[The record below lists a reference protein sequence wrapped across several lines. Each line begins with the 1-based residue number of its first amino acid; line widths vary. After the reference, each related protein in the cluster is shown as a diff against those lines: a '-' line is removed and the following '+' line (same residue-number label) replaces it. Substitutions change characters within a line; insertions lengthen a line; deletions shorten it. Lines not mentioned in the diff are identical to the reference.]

1 MKVLL
6 RQDISGVGRR
16 GDIVSVSSGHARNF
30 LLPRGLAMAATDGAV
45 VQPTSMRRARD
56 LREAADRESA
66 QAIVAEL
73 AKRTIQV
80 QAKAGSEGR
89 LFGSVTATD
98 IAQAV
103 SAQAGITLD
112 RKSIEIASPIRTVGD
127 HNVTVE
133 LFAGITG
140 TISLSVSAS

>member
-30 LLPRGLAMAATDGAV
+30 LLPRGLAIAATDGAV
-45 VQPTSMRRARD
+45 VQATSMRRARD

-89 LFGSVTATD
+89 LFGSVTASD

>member
-30 LLPRGLAMAATDGAV
+30 LLPRGLAIAATDGAV
-45 VQPTSMRRARD
+45 VQATSMRRARD

-89 LFGSVTATD
+89 LFGSVTASD

-103 SAQAGITLD
+103 SVQAGITLD

>member
-6 RQDISGVGRR
+6 RKDITGVGRR

-30 LLPRGLAMAATDGAV
+30 LLPRGLAIVATDGAV
-45 VQPTSMRRARD
+45 VQATSMRRARD

-66 QAIVAEL
+66 QTIVAEL
-73 AKRTIQV
+73 AKRTIQI

-103 SAQAGITLD
+103 DAQSGISLD
-112 RKSIEIASPIRTVGD
+112 RKSIEISSPIRTVGD
-127 HNVTVE
+127 HSVTVE

>member
-30 LLPRGLAMAATDGAV
+30 LLPRGLAIAATDGAV
-45 VQPTSMRRARD
+45 VQATSMRRARD

-73 AKRTIQV
+73 AKRAIQV

-127 HNVTVE
+127 HSVTVE

>member
-6 RQDISGVGRR
+6 RKDITGVGRR

-30 LLPRGLAMAATDGAV
+30 LLPRGLAIVATDGAV
-45 VQPTSMRRARD
+45 VQAMSMRRARD

-73 AKRTIQV
+73 AKRTIQI

-98 IAQAV
+98 IAHAV
-103 SAQAGITLD
+103 DAQAGISLD
-112 RKSIEIASPIRTVGD
+112 RKSIEISSPIRTVGD
-127 HNVTVE
+127 HSVTVE

-140 TISLSVSAS
+140 TISLTVSAS

>member
-30 LLPRGLAMAATDGAV
+30 LLPRGLAIAATDGAV
-45 VQPTSMRRARD
+45 VQATSMRRARD

-80 QAKAGSEGR
+80 KAKAGSEGR

>member
-30 LLPRGLAMAATDGAV
+30 LLPRGLAIAATDGAV
-45 VQPTSMRRARD
+45 VQATSMRRARD

-73 AKRTIQV
+73 AKCTIQV

-103 SAQAGITLD
+103 STQAGITLD

-127 HNVTVE
+127 HSVTVE

>member
-6 RQDISGVGRR
+6 RKDITGVGRR

-30 LLPRGLAMAATDGAV
+30 LLPRGLAIVATDGAV
-45 VQPTSMRRARD
+45 IQATSMRRARD

-73 AKRTIQV
+73 AKRTIQI

-98 IAQAV
+98 IAHAV
-103 SAQAGITLD
+103 DAQAGISLD
-112 RKSIEIASPIRTVGD
+112 RKSIEISSPIRTVGD
-127 HNVTVE
+127 HSVTVE

>member
-6 RQDISGVGRR
+6 PKDITGVGRR

-30 LLPRGLAMAATDGAV
+30 LLPRGLAIVATDGAV
-45 VQPTSMRRARD
+45 VQATSMRRARD

-73 AKRTIQV
+73 AKRTIQI

-98 IAQAV
+98 IAHAV
-103 SAQAGITLD
+103 DAQAGISLD
-112 RKSIEIASPIRTVGD
+112 RKSIEISSPIRTVGD
-127 HNVTVE
+127 HSVTVE

>member
-6 RQDISGVGRR
+6 RKDITGVGRR

-30 LLPRGLAMAATDGAV
+30 LLPRGLAIVATDGAV
-45 VQPTSMRRARD
+45 VQATSMRRARD

-66 QAIVAEL
+66 QTIVAEL
-73 AKRTIQV
+73 AKRTIQI

-103 SAQAGITLD
+103 DAQAGISLD
-112 RKSIEIASPIRTVGD
+112 RKSIEISSPIRTVGD
-127 HNVTVE
+127 HSVTVE

>member
-30 LLPRGLAMAATDGAV
+30 LLPRGLAIAATDGAV
-45 VQPTSMRRARD
+45 VQATSMRRARD

-127 HNVTVE
+127 HSVTVE

>member
-30 LLPRGLAMAATDGAV
+30 LLPRGLAIAATDGAV
-45 VQPTSMRRARD
+45 VQATSMRRARD

-89 LFGSVTATD
+89 LFGSVTASD

-103 SAQAGITLD
+103 SAQSGITLE

>member
-6 RQDISGVGRR
+6 RKDITGVGCR

-30 LLPRGLAMAATDGAV
+30 LLPRGLAIVATDGAV
-45 VQPTSMRRARD
+45 VQATSMRRARD

-73 AKRTIQV
+73 AKRTIQI

-98 IAQAV
+98 IAHAV
-103 SAQAGITLD
+103 DAQAGISLD
-112 RKSIEIASPIRTVGD
+112 RKSIEISSPIRTVGD
-127 HNVTVE
+127 HSVTVE

>member
-30 LLPRGLAMAATDGAV
+30 LLPRGLAIAATDGAV
-45 VQPTSMRRARD
+45 VQATSMRRARD

-80 QAKAGSEGR
+80 AAKAGSEGR
-89 LFGSVTATD
+89 LFGSVTASD
-98 IAQAV
+98 IANAV
-103 SAQAGITLD
+103 SSQAGISLD
-112 RKSIEIASPIRTVGD
+112 RKSIQIASPIRTVGD
-127 HNVTVE
+127 HSVSVE

-140 TISLSVSAS
+140 TISLTVSAS

>member
-30 LLPRGLAMAATDGAV
+30 LLPRGLAIAATDGAV
-45 VQPTSMRRARD
+45 VQATSMRRARD

-98 IAQAV
+98 IAQAL

>member
-30 LLPRGLAMAATDGAV
+30 LLPRGLAIAATDGAV
-45 VQPTSMRRARD
+45 VQATSMRRARD

-103 SAQAGITLD
+103 STQAGITFD

-127 HNVTVE
+127 HSVTVE

>member
-6 RQDISGVGRR
+6 RKDITGVGRR

-30 LLPRGLAMAATDGAV
+30 LLPRGLAIVATDGAV
-45 VQPTSMRRARD
+45 VQATSMRRARD

-66 QAIVAEL
+66 HTIVAEL
-73 AKRTIQV
+73 AKRTIQI

-103 SAQAGITLD
+103 DAQAGISLD
-112 RKSIEIASPIRTVGD
+112 RKSIEISSPIRTVGD
-127 HNVTVE
+127 HSVTVE

>member
-30 LLPRGLAMAATDGAV
+30 LLPRGLAIAATDGAV
-45 VQPTSMRRARD
+45 VQATSMRRARD

-89 LFGSVTATD
+89 LFGSVTAID

-127 HNVTVE
+127 HSVTVE

>member
-30 LLPRGLAMAATDGAV
+30 LLPRGLAIAATEGAV
-45 VQPTSMRRARD
+45 VQATSMRRARD

-66 QAIVAEL
+66 QTIVAEL

-89 LFGSVTATD
+89 LFGSVTASD

-103 SAQAGITLD
+103 ASQAGITLD
-112 RKSIEIASPIRTVGD
+112 RKSIEISSPIRTVGD
-127 HNVTVE
+127 HSVTVE

>member
-30 LLPRGLAMAATDGAV
+30 LLPRGLAIAATDGAV
-45 VQPTSMRRARD
+45 VQATSMRRARD

-73 AKRTIQV
+73 AKRIIQV

-127 HNVTVE
+127 HSVTVE

>member
-30 LLPRGLAMAATDGAV
+30 LLPRGLAIAATDGAV
-45 VQPTSMRRARD
+45 VQATSMRRARD

-112 RKSIEIASPIRTVGD
+112 RKCIEIASPIRTVGD

>member
-6 RQDISGVGRR
+6 RKDITGVGRR

-30 LLPRGLAMAATDGAV
+30 LLPRGLAIVATDGAV
-45 VQPTSMRRARD
+45 VQAMSMRRARD

-73 AKRTIQV
+73 AKRTIQI

-103 SAQAGITLD
+103 DAQAGISLD
-112 RKSIEIASPIRTVGD
+112 RKSIEISSPIRTVGD
-127 HNVTVE
+127 HSVTVE

-140 TISLSVSAS
+140 TISLTVSAS

>member
-30 LLPRGLAMAATDGAV
+30 LLPRGLAIAATDGAV
-45 VQPTSMRRARD
+45 VQATSMRRARD

-89 LFGSVTATD
+89 LFGSVTASD

-103 SAQAGITLD
+103 FAQAGITLD

>member
-30 LLPRGLAMAATDGAV
+30 LLPRGLAIAATDGAV
-45 VQPTSMRRARD
+45 VQATSMRRARD

-89 LFGSVTATD
+89 LFGSVTASD

-140 TISLSVSAS
+140 TISISVSAS

>member
-16 GDIVSVSSGHARNF
+16 GDIVSVSSG
-30 LLPRGLAMAATDGAV
+30 LASAATDGAV
-45 VQPTSMRRARD
+45 VQATSMRRARD

-89 LFGSVTATD
+89 LFGSVTASD

-103 SAQAGITLD
+103 STQAGITLD

>member
-6 RQDISGVGRR
+6 RKDITGVGRR

-30 LLPRGLAMAATDGAV
+30 LLPRGLAIVATDGAV
-45 VQPTSMRRARD
+45 VQATSMRRARD

-73 AKRTIQV
+73 AKRTIQI

-98 IAQAV
+98 IAHAV
-103 SAQAGITLD
+103 DAQAGISLD
-112 RKSIEIASPIRTVGD
+112 RKSIEISSPIRTVGD
-127 HNVTVE
+127 HSVTIE

-140 TISLSVSAS
+140 TISLTVSAS

>member
-30 LLPRGLAMAATDGAV
+30 LLPRGLAISATDGAV
-45 VQPTSMRRARD
+45 VQATSMRRARD

-80 QAKAGSEGR
+80 AAKAGSEGR
-89 LFGSVTATD
+89 LFGSVTASD
-98 IAQAV
+98 IANAV
-103 SAQAGITLD
+103 SSQAGITLD
-112 RKSIEIASPIRTVGD
+112 RKSIQIASPIRTVGD
-127 HNVTVE
+127 HSVSVE

-140 TISLSVSAS
+140 TISLTVSAS